1 LLLLLTACCR
11 NDHPDL
17 QDAGSSSSSSAR
29 ASPISPQPD
38 GPSDALVRQP
48 PQQLLLGLLIDSL
61 WPPRASKDNYVKGQV
76 RRVVLYLLVCARWIV
91 LLLLLLG
98 LLIDSL
104 WKVVIWS
111 CTPLHL
117 LTI

>member
-1 LLLLLTACCR
+1 MDVVLPGRAAGLDRRVPHHKFASVCLSTTPKHPGAPAIHIITTCR

-38 GPSDALVRQP
+38 GPQEALVRQP
-48 PQQLLLGLLIDSL
+48 QQQLLLGLLIDSL

-76 RRVVLYLLVCARWIV
+76 RRCSTAK
-91 LLLLLLG
+91 G
-98 LLIDSL
+98 
-104 WKVVIWS
+104 
-111 CTPLHL
+111 
-117 LTI
+117 